1 MNDTQTAEPEKNRPN
16 PFVNFFRHYLF
27 DDEKDSGQ
35 DGVNY
40 TRILLIILLSWMVFW
55 TVLPC
60 ISLANDFVDVLEN
73 IVWGRH
79 FQFGFDKN
87 PYAGAFFGV
96 GVWRLSG
103 KAFLISFLLIP
114 RSNRCHFCTALREA
128 GKQAYISI

>member
-1 MNDTQTAEPEKNRPN
+1 MTTDQTAQQETKKTN
-16 PFVNFFRHYLF
+16 PFVNFFRHYLY

-40 TRILLIILLSWMVFW
+40 TRILLIILFSWMVFW

-87 PYAGAFFGV
+87 P
-96 GVWRLSG
+96 
-103 KAFLISFLLIP
+103 
-114 RSNRCHFCTALREA
+114 
-128 GKQAYISI
+128 